1 MRAEVLGELVLDR
14 LADLLEAAL
23 VDVPNDLDADLLELG
38 QRLVLQL
45 EGDGPLFLA
54 DLVRCRLHPALLLV
68 AQAAPYLVADP
79 RHNRCSWA
87 DRRRRKTRVFARL
100 RESTTATAPGRAE
113 FLAFPTDIE
122 RPTCTL
128 LRYGRRPLIAPTPG
142 AGSPGVQSSLQQGF
156 CGASCRDVGSSSR
169 RTSRDRSGARVGWP
183 CSPSP
188 RRPA

>member
-1 MRAEVLGELVLDR
+1 
-14 LADLLEAAL
+14 
-23 VDVPNDLDADLLELG
+23 
-38 QRLVLQL
+38 
-45 EGDGPLFLA
+45 
-54 DLVRCRLHPALLLV
+54 
-68 AQAAPYLVADP
+68 
-79 RHNRCSWA
+79 
-87 DRRRRKTRVFARL
+87 L